1 VTVQTGGPIRGLI
14 SRWLVRFE
22 ASQQVFRLVFLGVTA
37 ASTLTS
43 ALALLGLDR
52 YAPYLLGVGLVGS
65 PLFAF
70 GYVESGVYN
79 RKNRERMDRG
89 DNFAGPGMAMSLYTQ
104 GDQFAA
110 GLAAALEVDERRV
123 RAAVET
129 ATRERMAAYRDG
141 IDVETAFCPPG
152 THELADPIDRR
163 EVER

>member
-1 VTVQTGGPIRGLI
+1 VSVQTGGPIRGFI

-22 ASQQVFRLVFLGVTA
+22 ASQQIFRLVFLGVTA

-43 ALALLGLDR
+43 ALALLGSER
-52 YAPYLLGVGLVGS
+52 YAPYVLAIGVVGS

-70 GYVESGVYN
+70 AYVESGVYN

-110 GLAAALEVDERRV
+110 GLATALDVDERRV
-123 RAAVET
+123 RAAVEA
-129 ATRERMAAYRDG
+129 ATRERMTEYRDG
-141 IDVETAFCPPG
+141 IDVETAFAPAGP
-152 THELADPIDRR
+152 TRR
-163 EVER
+163 RPEEQP